1 MQSSHTFT
9 CCTLVYVLKL
19 RDECWYIGHTTNLN
33 ARIAEHL
40 GFTGRYSKQKFLTLH
55 PVENIHSVQIG
66 SLDDE
71 NKLALEYIDKYGR
84 EKVRGGKWCKDPVV
98 YIKLEPWLKQLTVG
112 TVVKKQNWF
121 YARK

>member
-1 MQSSHTFT
+1 
-9 CCTLVYVLKL
+9 LKL

-71 NKLALEYIDKYGR
+71 NKLALEYIETYGR
-84 EKVRGGKWCKDPVV
+84 EKVCGGKMVQRPSRVH
-98 YIKLEPWLKQLTVG
+98 
-112 TVVKKQNWF
+112 
-121 YARK
+121 